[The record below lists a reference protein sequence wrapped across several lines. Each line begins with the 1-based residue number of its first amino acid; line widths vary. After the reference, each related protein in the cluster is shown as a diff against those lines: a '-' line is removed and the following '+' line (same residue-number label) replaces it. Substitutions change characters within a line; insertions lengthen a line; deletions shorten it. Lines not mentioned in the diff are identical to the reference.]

1 MKNMSAVWLY
11 LTYFLSDNQCKREK
25 KQIHSIKP
33 RLRWL
38 IPSALFSRQ
47 DNGWNHTEGGQ
58 FASRFYCRW
67 IRLISLVGAVG
78 YGVTDSFGQN
88 GCNGLPTLGCGATAA
103 RASIVRSLFAPTF
116 IFAQPSPTVIP
127 SAVTDTAGQTWV
139 RQSSAERM
147 NHSMFRHCVKH
158 DRPLAL
164 NATYT
169 STTVD
174 IKTLSV
180 QTDTYRILITVTKRV
195 AITLIESSE
204 NKPGNFDCWV
214 SFAVDWIK
222 R

>member
-1 MKNMSAVWLY
+1 
-11 LTYFLSDNQCKREK
+11 
-25 KQIHSIKP
+25 
-33 RLRWL
+33 
-38 IPSALFSRQ
+38 
-47 DNGWNHTEGGQ
+47 
-58 FASRFYCRW
+58 
-67 IRLISLVGAVG
+67 
-78 YGVTDSFGQN
+78 
-88 GCNGLPTLGCGATAA
+88 
-103 RASIVRSLFAPTF
+103 
-116 IFAQPSPTVIP
+116 
-127 SAVTDTAGQTWV
+127 
-139 RQSSAERM
+139 
-147 NHSMFRHCVKH
+147 MFRHCVKH

-195 AITLIESSE
+195 AITLIEPSE